1 MPIGRYFFVVGSVL
15 LALLFLADWY
25 YSAATATPPDT
36 LSPSGGGID
45 RSILQI
51 RSDQRWPERIV
62 IDTSQPTIV
71 PPAAVAELPRRA
83 GLPRESFAAMDSGAA
98 APAPA
103 AMRARPDRL
112 KRQRIARHRQANSFA
127 ESPAGKRPGTMAD
140 GMVAARMRRVL
151 RLAVPAD
158 PPARCG
164 IQLRPISTAIR
175 MRSEWFLAPSFCLS
189 SDVVLAT
196 VL

>member
-1 MPIGRYFFVVGSVL
+1 LIQPRCCRRPNNAIGWQQESFMPIGRYFFVVGSVL

-45 RSILQI
+45 RSILRI

-127 ESPAGKRPGTMAD
+127 SLQPVNGREPWPTG
-140 GMVAARMRRVL
+140 
-151 RLAVPAD
+151 
-158 PPARCG
+158 
-164 IQLRPISTAIR
+164 
-175 MRSEWFLAPSFCLS
+175 W
-189 SDVVLAT
+189 
-196 VL
+196 